1 MSRWEISSS
10 ILHCGKCLTFKNI
23 VFAFDL
29 RLTSTRLLLYISFSN
44 TSPQARPVSC
54 RVRTKEKVK
63 LRQRKYWH
71 KLDILSGLL
80 SLNDPVFE
88 DRVQLHLGLW
98 DRSVVQDCILLN
110 CLPGCFYKLQ
120 LSLPI
125 KPLSQSPLNNI
136 ESFSSQYST
145 NNSMYKSLWQ
155 NTSLTTLQTHYK
167 SVLCLILGTIQK
179 TTSRIVPVNVETK
192 HLRSNHLSYIK
203 HQTKLNL
210 LDFLFIKWQK

>member
-1 MSRWEISSS
+1 MSQWEFWSS
-10 ILHCGKCLTFKNI
+10 ILQCGKCLTFKNV

-44 TSPQARPVSC
+44 TLPQVRPVSC

-63 LRQRKYWH
+63 LRQRKHWH

-98 DRSVVQDCILLN
+98 DRSVAQLCMPLN
-110 CLPGCFYKLQ
+110 CLPGCYYKLQ

-125 KPLSQSPLNNI
+125 KPLSQSPLNNV
-136 ESFSSQYST
+136 ESFSSQCST
-145 NNSMYKSLWQ
+145 NNSMYKTLLQ

-167 SVLCLILGTIQK
+167 SVLCLIWARFRK
-179 TTSRIVPVNVETK
+179 R
-192 HLRSNHLSYIK
+192 HLRSYQSMLKPDIWGA
-203 HQTKLNL
+203 TT
-210 LDFLFIKWQK
+210 